1 MYAGRHTAF
10 DTAHPLVPAV
20 YATITIGLTM
30 FAFQPVLIVI
40 SLAGGLLYECVYDG
54 PRATVMSLRWQL
66 PFILI
71 VALVNP
77 LFSAS
82 GSTELFRLGP
92 RAVYLESLC
101 YGCAMGGLF
110 VASVLWFRGAAHLVP
125 FDRVM
130 TLLGNAAPTIA
141 LMISMSM
148 RLIPRFVRQGKLVAA
163 VQDVAAACAGHERSV
178 STGARD
184 AVASRLRLSTVL
196 MGWTMEDSLET
207 ADAMRARGWRADIRR
222 TTYSRFR
229 FTVLDALRIVVLV
242 LAGCLCGAIAAAA
255 TGQYAFY
262 PRMSELVLWWGYVPY
277 AAWMLVPGVLHVREE
292 ARCQ

>member
-1 MYAGRHTAF
+1 MYAERHTAF

-20 YATITIGLTM
+20 YATFTIALTM
-30 FAFQPVLIVI
+30 LAFQPVLIAI
-40 SLAGGLLYECVYDG
+40 SLTGGLLYECVCDG
-54 PRATVMSLRWQL
+54 PRAAALSLRWQL
-66 PFILI
+66 PFMVI
-71 VALVNP
+71 VALANP

-110 VASVLWFRGAAHLVP
+110 AASVLWFRGMAHLVP

-141 LMISMSM
+141 LMVSMSM
-148 RLIPRFVRQGKLVAA
+148 RLIPRFVRQGKLIAA
-163 VQDVAAACAGHERSV
+163 VQDVAAACAGHGRSV

-229 FTVLDALRIVVLV
+229 FTTLDALRIVALV
-242 LAGCLCGAIAAAA
+242 LAGCLCVAIAAAA
-255 TGQYAFY
+255 TSQYAFY
-262 PRMSELVLWWGYVPY
+262 PRISELVLWWGYVPY
-277 AAWMLVPGVLHVREE
+277 AAWMLVPTVLHVREE